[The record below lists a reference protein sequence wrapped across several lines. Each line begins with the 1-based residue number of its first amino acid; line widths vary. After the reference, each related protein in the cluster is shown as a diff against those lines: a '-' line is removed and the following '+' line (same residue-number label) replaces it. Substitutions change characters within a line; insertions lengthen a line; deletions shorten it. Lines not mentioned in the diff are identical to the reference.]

1 MDGLLSGL
9 NTGQLFAMVGG
20 LFSLVMVLFN
30 GFKEKQEGKDIGRR
44 EVREEWQEREAEAH
58 RIIERAEDETIQQVD
73 AVDRNVDRRASS
85 VVDDELRDGYKLP
98 DHHYE

>member
-1 MDGLLSGL
+1 MEGLLSGL

-58 RIIERAEDETIQQVD
+58 RIIERAEDETINMVD
-73 AVDRNVDRRASS
+73 AVEVNIDRRANAH
-85 VVDDELRDGYKLP
+85 DGELRDGYKLP